1 MPADM
6 IPGLNIPGLEGD
18 NPHFFAPWQ
27 AKLFALTVHLNE
39 GGHFTW
45 GDWVTAFSARIGSA
59 APLPD
64 AATPEDHAED
74 YYLTWL
80 DTLEA
85 VLTERGMAEAAVIR
99 EMAETWRRAARATPH
114 GTPIRYEAGLT
125 G

>member
-1 MPADM
+1 MPSDAL
-6 IPGLNIPGLEGD
+6 IPGLDGD
-18 NPHFFAPWQ
+18 TPHFFAPWQ
-27 AKLFALTVHLNE
+27 AKVFALTVHLNE
-39 GGHFTW
+39 RGAFTW
-45 GDWVTAFSARIGSA
+45 GDWVAAFSSRIAGA
-59 APLPD
+59 TDLPD

-85 VLTERGMAEAAVIR
+85 VLTERGMAEAATIR
-99 EMAETWRRAARATPH
+99 EMAEIWRRAALATPH